1 VSDYFTQISN
11 MLLPCLALPII
22 MPYSSDMVIVLNGVG
37 VSRKDRDVRA
47 GDIKEHMCFFLNL
60 RWCQVYVNLN
70 ASS

>member
-1 VSDYFTQISN
+1 
-11 MLLPCLALPII
+11 
-22 MPYSSDMVIVLNGVG
+22 MVIVLNGVG